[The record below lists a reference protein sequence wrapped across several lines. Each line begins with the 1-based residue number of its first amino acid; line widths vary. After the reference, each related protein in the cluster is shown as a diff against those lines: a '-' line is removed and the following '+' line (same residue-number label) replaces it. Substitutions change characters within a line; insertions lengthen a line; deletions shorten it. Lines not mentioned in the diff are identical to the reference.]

1 MLRFKDLIE
10 RVNETRSFYLEEDK
24 KLIKAKDNGSYP
36 AHHDHITHDTYG
48 DAGDEA
54 TSAHHKFASE
64 RAPVHTF
71 KHLGSTHKIYHHPN
85 GSTIHTMEHT
95 HGHHGD
101 DIAVYSGHHDPK
113 HIENQEKKHSNMNEE
128 VEELDED
135 SYNDE
140 HAAHS
145 KAKSLH
151 TTGHLKP
158 EYHKDGSATIHVKP
172 YNDTSST
179 RITDGVHQDAGLYH
193 NHPSKKI
200 AKGITQI
207 HHGLKYSTRSD
218 DGGKT
223 HAIHISPTTEKH
235 MRDGSA
241 RQVREEVEGLDEISA
256 MKAIRTSVK
265 REVSGVNKSL
275 ETGDYDDAAQK
286 KIDKNKERIHK
297 KYGYRAANI
306 AHKAAGKK
314 LDYDDGP
321 YQPRKRKYMEEV
333 DLDESRM
340 KDLAM
345 DMESL
350 SHADFK
356 KKHRRS
362 KQQMQ
367 DALKSEELKGNQHKI
382 DANKNG
388 KVDGHD
394 FKILRN
400 AKKARY
406 Q

>member
-1 MLRFKDLIE
+1 MNQKKTLREKTMLSFKQLME
-10 RVNETRSFYLEEDK
+10 RVNETRSLYLEQDK

-48 DAGDEA
+48 DAGEEA

-71 KHLGSTHKIYHHPN
+71 KHAGSTHKIYHHPN

-128 VEELDED
+128 VE
-135 SYNDE
+135 
-140 HAAHS
+140 
-145 KAKSLH
+145 
-151 TTGHLKP
+151 
-158 EYHKDGSATIHVKP
+158 
-172 YNDTSST
+172 
-179 RITDGVHQDAGLYH
+179 
-193 NHPSKKI
+193 
-200 AKGITQI
+200 
-207 HHGLKYSTRSD
+207 
-218 DGGKT
+218 
-223 HAIHISPTTEKH
+223 
-235 MRDGSA
+235 
-241 RQVREEVEGLDEISA
+241 GLDEISQRLA
-256 MKAIRTSVK
+256 VKAVSKRGADVYGDAIGRGDVADPRQEKKFTSGMRRVK
-265 REVSGVNKSL
+265 KKFGH
-275 ETGDYDDAAQK
+275 DAAHK
-286 KIDKNKERIHK
+286 VNRNVGDKI
-297 KYGYRAANI
+297 GY
-306 AHKAAGKK
+306 
-314 LDYDDGP
+314 Y
-321 YQPRKRKYMEEV
+321 EEV

-340 KDLAM
+340 KDLAT

-350 SHADFK
+350 SHVEFK
-356 KKHRRS
+356 KKHKRT
-362 KQQMQ
+362 KQEMQ